1 MSFSNED
8 RDVFIIKAER
18 MIDRGA
24 LMSRY
29 SRASDPDIRS
39 VFHREFEGNQGRSED
54 FYRRIFLEYGDESIA
69 ELVTAQVGI
78 QNVSNVVS
86 KVIEEIRIGLSYLE
100 KSTRY
105 VAYDRK
111 VDGRY
116 LFMQPEKIG
125 ISGDVAVEYTEMC
138 NRLFDLYSAALPRIE
153 DQISRTWPIESFEFN
168 VDGTPRP
175 YGELDEN
182 GRKLA
187 QRSYRSSVRSRAL
200 DDARFILPASTLT
213 NIGISGNARSFIHLI
228 QKLMEYGVPESDRIA
243 GELYRELSG
252 EFPQIIEDA
261 VSPHGQALMDY
272 RRKLS
277 AMFPYTDG
285 GKFEKVKLIRYSN
298 EKEEIQK
305 VLAFMMYPFAE
316 DASGII
322 SRIKAMDPAEMAEI
336 LEKVRDLRK
345 NRRMKVGRPFEAVN
359 YVFEVTTNYGAFR
372 DLQRHR
378 FLSIVRKPLT
388 VNHGYDVPPI
398 IAKIPELSDEYSE
411 AMKEAERVYHLI
423 RDRYGLWLA
432 QYAVP
437 FAYRYPVIFSTN
449 LAEAAYFIE
458 LRSTPQAHFDLR
470 DIAVRMYNEIK
481 SVHPILAGIIK
492 FVDIGDYPLGRLSAE
507 VRKNVKA
514 GRI

>member
-8 RDVFIIKAER
+8 RDVFIIKTDR

-39 VFHREFEGNQGRSED
+39 VFHREFEGNQKRSED

-78 QNVSNVVS
+78 QNVSNVIS

-111 VDGRY
+111 VDGHY
-116 LFMQPEKIG
+116 LFMQAEKIG
-125 ISGDVAVEYTEMC
+125 LSGEAAREYTDLC
-138 NRLFDLYSAALPRIE
+138 NRLFDLYSSTLPRIE
-153 DQISRTWPIESFEFN
+153 EEISRQWPIESFDFN
-168 VDGTPRP
+168 IDGNPRN
-175 YGELDEN
+175 YKELDEN

-187 QRSYRSSVRSRAL
+187 QKSYRSSVRSRAL

-213 NIGISGNARSFIHLI
+213 NMGVSGNGRSFIHLI
-228 QKLMEYGVPESDRIA
+228 QKLMEYGVPESERLAHDLYE
-243 GELYRELSG
+243 ELKG
-252 EFPQIIEDA
+252 EFPQIIDDA
-261 VSPHGQALMDY
+261 LSQHGQDIINYKRSLASL
-272 RRKLS
+272 
-277 AMFPYTDG
+277 FPYTDG
-285 GKFEKVKLIRYSN
+285 GRFEKVRLIKYSN
-298 EKEEIQK
+298 EREEMQK
-305 VLAFMMYPFAE
+305 VLALLMYPFAE

-322 SRIKAMDPAEMAEI
+322 SRIKAMELSEASAI
-336 LEKVRDLRK
+336 LERIRDLRK
-345 NRRMKVGRPFEAVN
+345 NRRMKIGRPFEAVN

-388 VNHGYDVPPI
+388 VSYGFDVPPI
-398 IAKIPELSDEYSE
+398 IAKIPDLSEEYAE
-411 AMKEAERVYHLI
+411 AMKDAERVYRII
-423 RDRYGLWLA
+423 RERYGAWIA

-437 FAYRYPVIFSTN
+437 FAYRYPVVFTTN
-449 LAEAAYFIE
+449 LAEATYFIE

-470 DIAVRMYNEIK
+470 DIAIRMYNEIK
-481 SVHPILAGIIK
+481 SVHPSLAGIIK
-492 FVDIGDYPLGRLSAE
+492 FVDTGDYPLGRLSAE

-514 GRI
+514 GGI